1 MDNGKAWQEYGKN
14 KMRHREGTSEEVA
27 LCLGALADLA
37 EDRGLIPSTHV
48 VAHSCL

>member
-1 MDNGKAWQEYGKN
+1 MNTAYAERILKIL
-14 KMRHREGTSEEVA
+14 EEVVGRA
-27 LCLGALADLA
+27 REMAKQLGALADLA